1 MEELIKNFSDLH
13 PFWFYLIVASSA
25 FIENIFPPFP
35 SDMLIV
41 AAGSYVTIGKASLF
55 YSIVSATIGGTLGF
69 VSMFLV
75 GHWFGE
81 RILERGKIRF
91 ISLEYLHKAEA
102 WFKKYGYALIIA
114 NRFLA
119 GTRAVVSFF
128 AGMSELI
135 LWKTIVLSFVSS
147 LVWNSILLVAGK
159 TLGDNWSDVMYF
171 LEAYSTVVTIVLII
185 VAMLLVGRYFYRKST
200 NGIGRS

>member
-1 MEELIKNFSDLH
+1 
-13 PFWFYLIVASSA
+13 
-25 FIENIFPPFP
+25 
-35 SDMLIV
+35 MLIV
-41 AAGSYVTIGKASLF
+41 AAGSYVTIGKGSLF
-55 YSIVSATIGGTLGF
+55 FSIVSATIGGTLGF

-75 GHWFGE
+75 GHWFGD

-91 ISLEYLHKAEA
+91 ISLEHLHKAEA

-128 AGMSELI
+128 AGMSDLI

-159 TLGDNWSDVMYF
+159 SLGDNWSDVMYF
-171 LEAYSTVVTIVLII
+171 LEAYSTVVTIVLIV

-200 NGIGRS
+200 SGIG